1 MMHSKIPQ
9 LQTIYAS
16 FEARASLFK
25 ADAACCKGCAF
36 CCTDAGGI
44 HITTLEGLAIGEA
57 VGRLPK
63 PQRRTVRKLIAKD
76 MNRREKGLPSPC
88 PFLMKNKAC
97 MIYSERPFACRR
109 IYSVQ
114 TCSKSQPATLN
125 RQVMAIGDKTISL
138 LQQLD
143 DTGYSGHMTFILF
156 MLESPRFL
164 SSYLNGEF
172 KPEKLADF
180 GKSHRI
186 IINRMVS
193 PPPENRSFSL
203 EP

>member
-16 FEARASLFK
+16 FETQASVFK
-25 ADAACCKGCAF
+25 ANAACRKGCAF

-44 HITTLEGLAIGEA
+44 DITTLEGLAIGNA
-57 VGRLPK
+57 LGRLARQQQK
-63 PQRRTVRKLIAKD
+63 TVRKLMARD
-76 MNRREKGLPSPC
+76 MQRREQGLPSAC

-97 MIYSERPFACRR
+97 MIYSARPFACRR

-114 TCSKSQPATLN
+114 TCSQTRPATLN
-125 RQVMAIGDKTISL
+125 RQVMAIGDQTINL

-143 DTGYSGHMTFILF
+143 HTGYSGHMTFILY
-156 MLESPRFL
+156 MLESPGFL
-164 SSYLNGEF
+164 SSYLAGGF
-172 KPEKLADF
+172 KPEEIADF

-186 IINRMVS
+186 VINRMVAA
-193 PPPENRSFSL
+193 PPQN
-203 EP
+203 